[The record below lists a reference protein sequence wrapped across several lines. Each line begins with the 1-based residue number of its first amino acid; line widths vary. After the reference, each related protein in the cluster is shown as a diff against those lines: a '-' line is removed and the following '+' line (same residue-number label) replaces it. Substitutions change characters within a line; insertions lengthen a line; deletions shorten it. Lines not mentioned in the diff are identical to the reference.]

1 MATPLNSEAVF
12 FTLTYLS
19 IAVSFAGGIALFKLE
34 GRVADRVLA
43 TVTSLMAGLYVS
55 GFTIFTV
62 SGMRPY
68 HIPILSSKY
77 LGEVYGFVI
86 DPMSALVGLVVAVAG
101 AIFLMYSID
110 YMSLEN
116 KFHPIRE
123 GKGRFYG
130 WMLIFVGATLSF
142 IHSSTL
148 LEMLMFFEIMSVAC
162 WGVVSYYGTPASRRS
177 AFKALVYTHLGAA
190 IGLYTAVGLCL
201 LNLHTTSLASLRSL
215 ATPLKLYVFVLI
227 LVAAAAKSAQ
237 FPFYSW
243 LPDAMVAPTPASA
256 FLHGAA
262 MVEMGV
268 FLLARYVQFA
278 SPLPPQAYEALL
290 AFLIPTTAICVA
302 MYPVQRDAKRLLA
315 YSTIGE
321 SMVMYAGL
329 AYAVLGSRAGLQA
342 SVLQLFNHAYVKG
355 LAFLAAG
362 AFGYALGTHDL
373 RRLRGFGRVSP
384 LLSVAWCVALFGL
397 AGIPPMGIF
406 FGKLL
411 IVSSIPDPAPAYLA
425 PALILLID
433 SCIFFMV
440 GVKCV
445 QSLLREGA
453 RPGGS
458 GGVVKLP
465 LLMRGSIIAL
475 IILSVLA
482 TLVSLPLIHYVGF
495 AGVSES

>member
-1 MATPLNSEAVF
+1 MPAPPGPEAVF
-12 FTLTYLS
+12 SILTYLS
-19 IAVSFAGGIALFKLE
+19 IATSFAGGIALFRLD
-34 GRVADRVLA
+34 GRAADRVLA
-43 TVTSLMAGLYVS
+43 AVTSAMVGLYVS
-55 GFTIFTV
+55 GFALFTA

-68 HIPILSSKY
+68 HVPILTSRY
-77 LGEVYGFVI
+77 LGEVYGFII

-101 AIFLMYSID
+101 AAFLIYSID
-110 YMSLEN
+110 YMSPGN
-116 KFHPIRE
+116 RFHPVRE

-130 WMLIFVGATLSF
+130 WMLVFVGATLSF

-148 LEMLMFFEIMSVAC
+148 LEMLMFFEVMSVAC

-201 LNLHTTSLASLRSL
+201 LNLHTTALASLGSL
-215 ATPLKLYVFVLI
+215 AAPLKLYVFVLI

-278 SPLPPQAYEALL
+278 SPLPPQTYTALL
-290 AFLIPTTAICVA
+290 AFLIPTTAVCVA
-302 MYPVQRDAKRLLA
+302 MYPVQKDAKRLLA

-355 LAFLAAG
+355 LAFLVAG
-362 AFGYALGTHDL
+362 AFGYVLGTHSL
-373 RRLRGFGRVSP
+373 ERLKGFGRSSP
-384 LLSVAWCVALFGL
+384 LLAAAWGVALFGL

-411 IVSSIPDPAPAYLA
+411 IVSSMPDPAPAYLA

-433 SCIFFMV
+433 SCVFFMV
-440 GVKCV
+440 GIKCV
-445 QSLLREGA
+445 QNLLRGGPPEGL
-453 RPGGS
+453 GGS
-458 GGVVKLP
+458 AGVPP
-465 LLMRGSIIAL
+465 LMKGAIVAL
-475 IILSVLA
+475 ILLSVLA
-482 TLVSLPLIHYVGF
+482 TLVSLPLIRYVGF
-495 AGVSES
+495 AGVSGS